1 MTRPFDTFAINP
13 VLRQPKW
20 RYVPGMYL
28 VEGPGFDKFRIRI
41 TADDMAGLSE
51 YDHES
56 DIWIGPREISRLQ
69 AEDRLARA
77 EQNGAR
83 ITNTIG

>member
-1 MTRPFDTFAINP
+1 MNSLNDKFAINP

-20 RYVPGMYL
+20 RYVPGIYL
-28 VEGPGFDKFRIRI
+28 VEGPGFDKFRVRI

-56 DIWIGPREISRLQ
+56 DVWIGPREISRLQ
-69 AEDRLARA
+69 AEDRLSRA
-77 EQNGAR
+77 VEQGGKTTWTA
-83 ITNTIG
+83 